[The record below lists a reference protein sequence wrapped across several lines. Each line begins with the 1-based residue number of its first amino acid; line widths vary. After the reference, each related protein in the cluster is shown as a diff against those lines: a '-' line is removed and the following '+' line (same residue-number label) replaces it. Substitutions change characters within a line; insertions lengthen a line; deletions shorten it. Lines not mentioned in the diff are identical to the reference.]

1 MCGDLLVEGIME
13 GKYTG
18 NRNVHAMAD
27 IEIKKTAEKEEKQSL
42 VQNID
47 TKTGNEEKR
56 IEIKL
61 HKIKINFH
69 KGLSKFQKY
78 DTIITTKKIKF
89 FSNFYLPIE
98 ISKITNL
105 ETRQEQIEYTVPEL
119 TEKIKTDLEQKLN
132 EELGIEN
139 SENIEKNIEVETLDN
154 EILVKLV
161 YTLYEKIGTKEI
173 LK

>member
-1 MCGDLLVEGIME
+1 ME

-18 NRNVHAMAD
+18 IRPVHASAD
-27 IEIKKTAEKEEKQSL
+27 IKIKKCVEKKETQSIVQDIDKKTGKEEK
-42 VQNID
+42 
-47 TKTGNEEKR
+47 K

-61 HKIKINFH
+61 HKFKINFH

-78 DTIITTKKIKF
+78 DTIITTKKIKL

-98 ISKITNL
+98 VLKITNL
-105 ETRQEQIEYTVPEL
+105 ETVKEHKEYTVPEL
-119 TEKIKTDLEQKLN
+119 TEKIKADLEVQLN

-139 SENIEKNIEVETLDN
+139 SENIEKNLEVETIGNDVS
-154 EILVKLV
+154 VKLI
-161 YTLYEKIGTKEI
+161 YTLYEDIGTKEV

>member
-1 MCGDLLVEGIME
+1 M
-13 GKYTG
+13 
-18 NRNVHAMAD
+18 
-27 IEIKKTAEKEEKQSL
+27 
-42 VQNID
+42 
-47 TKTGNEEKR
+47 
-56 IEIKL
+56 

-69 KGLSKFQKY
+69 KRLSKFQKY

-105 ETRQEQIEYTVPEL
+105 ETIQERKEYTVPEL

-139 SENIEKNIEVETLDN
+139 SENIEKNIEVENLGN

-173 LK
+173 LR

>member
-1 MCGDLLVEGIME
+1 ME

-18 NRNVHAMAD
+18 ERNVHAMAD
-27 IEIKKTAEKEEKQSL
+27 IEIKKTVEKVEKQKL
-42 VQNID
+42 VQDIE
-47 TKTGNEEKR
+47 TKTGNEEKGL
-56 IEIKL
+56 EIKL

-69 KGLSKFQKY
+69 KRLSKFQKY

-105 ETRQEQIEYTVPEL
+105 ETKQDRKEFTVPEL
-119 TEKIKTDLEQKLN
+119 TEKIKTDLENKLN

-139 SENIEKNIEVETLDN
+139 SENIEKSVEVETLEN
-154 EILVKLV
+154 EVLVKLV

-173 LK
+173 LR